1 MFYRSCAQGKNIF
14 LNGPTFFVLS
24 LEIGNGAVSQPCWE
38 HEELCRKKH
47 VLKTHIMR
55 LPAMTHLTRSPQ
67 PDAGPVAGS
76 AASRVDTSAEGAS
89 AVCGSYF
96 VV

>member
-1 MFYRSCAQGKNIF
+1 MEQFHYHVGNMKN
-14 LNGPTFFVLS
+14 
-24 LEIGNGAVSQPCWE
+24 
-38 HEELCRKKH
+38 CRKKH

-55 LPAMTHLTRSPQ
+55 PPAMTHLTRSPQ